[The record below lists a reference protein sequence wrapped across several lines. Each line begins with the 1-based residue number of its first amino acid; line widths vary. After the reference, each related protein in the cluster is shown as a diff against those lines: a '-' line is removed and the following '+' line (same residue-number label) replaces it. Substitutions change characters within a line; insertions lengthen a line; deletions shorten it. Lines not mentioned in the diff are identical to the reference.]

1 MNAQPNVA
9 PSLLGQQAFDG
20 LGRQLTVVVGGR
32 TTYYEY
38 TTGQHPP
45 SANVLADGKRVE
57 FTYEPHL
64 ENQVLAIHPANEPA
78 NTFTYHPQLSL
89 PVSASGP
96 LGRQTMAY
104 TACGL
109 PKTDTWTVDGK
120 AYVTTWR
127 HALGALLL
135 GFDDADG
142 VDHERR
148 YDSFGRLDRVKADGI
163 TRDMTYDEFDRV
175 ASLTAVDAASGNRVV
190 QTLSYD
196 ALGREHTRRF
206 DITVVGST
214 RNIVQTLGYSA
225 LDQLTSRQWQDGTE
239 VGKETFNYDNRGR
252 LTRYTANPTAAPTD
266 LFGNS
271 VIDQQFT
278 LNPFNGYE
286 TVVSTFADG
295 KTDIATFNY
304 ATTDSTQVSSIN
316 HSHSS
321 WPTRIDLTYDACG
334 RVRTYRFPTTA
345 RTPALDRT
353 LTWDAQDRLVKV
365 DDQTKICD
373 YRYDPSGQLTDRVID
388 GMLTRSFFSGGQP
401 THETTGTDTLR
412 LMGDGGTLF
421 AHSKLAKGVHQ
432 ATTLLGCDAQGSV
445 RIEADSAVRTRFYTA
460 HGAEAAKDDNSP
472 FGFAGERR
480 DTLTGWY
487 IPSGYRPYDPIV
499 MGFLSPDS
507 DSPFGQ
513 GGLNPYAY
521 CAGDPVNRIDP
532 SGHGWLTWL
541 AAGIGI
547 GLAVIGTVATLG
559 AAAPAF
565 AALAAGGI
573 GALTASGAIAIGVA
587 TLSAVSLG
595 TGVAST
601 VLEATNKDSKA
612 ASILGWVSMGTG
624 LAEFGLSM
632 APKAAARLSLKL
644 GRSAGRGAQKIVKG
658 PMLSR
663 PAATGPSKYK
673 KRNFDYLLYEAK
685 AGNADVRV
693 HSNYLNSGYPAFET
707 HGMPFDINSNLWNSK
722 GVFRPAEEVALE
734 MKSWLKTIDYP
745 EGEPFILLACN
756 GGSSGAATK
765 VAKVTGRS
773 VISFKKT
780 ILVDT
785 SDSSQLFRHT
795 SRTTNHPLAL
805 RSFRKIFTER
815 PQYSEHFLYERA
827 EMDIY
832 PPT

>member
-127 HALGALLL
+127 HALGGLLL

-163 TRDMTYDEFDRV
+163 THDMTYDEFDRV

-321 WPTRIDLTYDACG
+321 WPTTIELTYDKCG
-334 RVRTYRFPTTA
+334 RAINYRFGATVN
-345 RTPALDRT
+345 RPALDRT
-353 LTWDAQDRLVKV
+353 LTWDAQDRLIKV
-365 DDQTKICD
+365 DDRTKICD

-421 AHSKLAKGVHQ
+421 AQSKLAKGVHQ

-487 IPSGYRPYDPIV
+487 IPSGYRPYDPLI

-532 SGHGWLTWL
+532 SGHGWVTWL

-547 GLAVIGTVATLG
+547 GLALAATVATFG
-559 AAAPAF
+559 AAVPAF
-565 AALAAGGI
+565 AALAGI
-573 GALTASGAIAIGVA
+573 GALTTSGAVAIGVSA
-587 TLSAVSLG
+587 LSAVSLG
-595 TGVAST
+595 TGIAAT

-624 LAEFGLSM
+624 LAEFGMIM

-644 GRSAGRGAQKIVKG
+644 GRSAGRA
-658 PMLSR
+658 S
-663 PAATGPSKYK
+663 
-673 KRNFDYLLYEAK
+673 AK
-685 AGNADVRV
+685 ASGDAAVPTISRGNRQASRWVGGSEILRRAEDGTVDVAV
-693 HSNYLNSGYPAFET
+693 HHKLWGEYLGFET
-707 HGMPFDINSNLWNSK
+707 HASPAGYLMSARGRFFNADGFFKRIISPRLQRMS
-722 GVFRPAEEVALE
+722 RP
-734 MKSWLKTIDYP
+734 KD
-745 EGEPFILLACN
+745 EPIVLLACSA
-756 GGSSGAATK
+756 GKSG
-765 VAKVTGRS
+765 VAQRIADLSASPVMAWDG
-773 VISFKKT
+773 T
-780 ILVDT
+780 IYIKGPKRLNQLLDIGP
-785 SDSSQLFRHT
+785 DSYKHSNWP
-795 SRTTNHPLAL
+795 SRVRLKDEPRYYKGPYSGTRVPAH
-805 RSFRKIFTER
+805 FT
-815 PQYSEHFLYERA
+815 
-827 EMDIY
+827 IY
-832 PPT
+832 WPAS